1 MKMVKKILF
10 GLVVITTLLTLTG
23 CPKDLGDFLNNND
36 DDDQVD
42 TDQMVGDVITGTA
55 GNAKIDKANETLNN
69 ARDIQLLATKHY
81 GSRAK
86 IIQQDIDPNN
96 AHGVQGFVFNVV
108 KHEAGDEVGTR
119 VYDKNMVDFMVVS
132 IGYAGGPNYYI
143 SAYRNISNL
152 QAQNFGASEASS
164 AANFLKA
171 TTPVEYVIVAQ
182 PSSLNG
188 KVRGKRN
195 SNLPEGAY
203 KYDSDEKELTV
214 TINVVAEDD
223 GSYTVQFYDP
233 EEVIS
238 STTGGWVSSLKLKDI
253 DPTKEITIP
262 ATVTGYEGKTQTYI
276 GVYAN
281 VYPYHDTANDTNEEF
296 KLKGSWR
303 LSGIKGE
310 AEVAEF
316 ED

>member
-23 CPKDLGDFLNNND
+23 CPKDLNDFLNGD

-55 GNAKIDKANETLNN
+55 GNAKIEKANDTLNN

-108 KHEAGDEVGTR
+108 KHKAGDEVGTR
-119 VYDKNMVDFMVVS
+119 VYTENMVDFMVVS

-143 SAYRNISNL
+143 SAYRNIKNL
-152 QAQNFGASEASS
+152 QATNFGASEATS

-182 PSSLNG
+182 PSSSTG
-188 KVRGKRN
+188 VRGKRTP
-195 SNLPEGAY
+195 NLPTGAY
-203 KYDSDEKELTV
+203 KYDADEKELTV
-214 TINVVAEDD
+214 AINVVAEED

-233 EEVIS
+233 AKVIS

-253 DPTKEITIP
+253 DPAFEKEIP
-262 ATVTGYEGKTQTYI
+262 ATVTGYTEKTQTFI

>member
-23 CPKDLGDFLNNND
+23 CPKDLNDFLNND

-42 TDQMVGDVITGTA
+42 TDQMVGEVITGTA
-55 GNAKIDKANETLNN
+55 GNAKIDRANETLNN
-69 ARDIQLLATKHY
+69 ARDIQLLKTKHY

-108 KHEAGDEVGTR
+108 KHEAGEEVGTR
-119 VYDKNMVDFMVVS
+119 VYTENMVDFMVVS

-143 SAYRNISNL
+143 SAYRNITNL
-152 QAQNFGASEASS
+152 QATNFGADEASS

-182 PSSLNG
+182 PKSSTG
-188 KVRGKRN
+188 VRGKRN

-203 KYDSDEKELTV
+203 KYDADEKELTV

-223 GSYTVQFYDP
+223 GSYTVQFYNP
-233 EEVIS
+233 AKVIS

-253 DPTKEITIP
+253 EPTKEITIP
-262 ATVTGYEGKTQTYI
+262 TTVTGYEEKTQTFI

-281 VYPYHDTANDTNEEF
+281 VYPYHDAAGDSNEEF

>member
-23 CPKDLGDFLNNND
+23 CPKDLNDFLNND

-55 GNAKIDKANETLNN
+55 GNAKIEKANDTLNN

-108 KHEAGDEVGTR
+108 KHKAGDEVGTR
-119 VYDKNMVDFMVVS
+119 VYDANMVDFMVVS

-143 SAYRNISNL
+143 SAYRNITNL
-152 QAQNFGASEASS
+152 QATNFGASEASS

-182 PSSLNG
+182 PSSSTG
-188 KVRGKRN
+188 VRGKRTP
-195 SNLPEGAY
+195 NLPTGAY
-203 KYDSDEKELTV
+203 KYDEDELTV
-214 TINVVAEDD
+214 TINVVAEED

-233 EEVIS
+233 AKVIS

-253 DPTKEITIP
+253 DPAFEKEIP
-262 ATVTGYEGKTQTYI
+262 ATVTGYTEKTQTFI

-281 VYPYHDTANDTNEEF
+281 VYPYHNTANDTNEEF